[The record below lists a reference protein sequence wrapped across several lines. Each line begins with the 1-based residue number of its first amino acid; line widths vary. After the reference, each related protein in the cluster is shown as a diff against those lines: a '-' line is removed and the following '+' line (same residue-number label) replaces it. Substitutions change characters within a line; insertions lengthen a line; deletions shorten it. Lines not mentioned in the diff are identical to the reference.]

1 MKKIFPFLWCIFIIF
16 QVFLYGQDNNLKTDW
31 PNLKKY
37 AEADKILPAPIVGE
51 DRVVFMG
58 NSITEFWTELDSSF
72 FANGQCINRGIS
84 GQTSPQMLLR
94 FRQDVINLKPA
105 VVVIL
110 AGTNDIAEN
119 TGPITLED
127 VFGNI
132 VSMAELARINNIKV
146 ILASVLPAYD
156 FPWHPGLMPAE
167 KIVRLN
173 KMIQLYCEK
182 NDIVYLDY
190 YSSMVDTRGGLDKRY
205 SDDGV
210 HPTLA
215 GYKIME
221 PLVEKAIQQVLR
233 SSTPDKDK

>member
-1 MKKIFPFLWCIFIIF
+1 MKKIFPFLWCILIIF
-16 QVFLYGQDNNLKTDW
+16 QVVLYSQDNNLKTDW

-37 AEADKILPAPIVGE
+37 AEADRNLPAQA
-51 DRVVFMG
+51 DRENRIVFMG
-58 NSITEFWTELDSSF
+58 NSITELWAQLDSSF
-72 FANGQCINRGIS
+72 FANSLYINRGIS

-105 VVVIL
+105 IVVIL

-119 TGPITLED
+119 TGPIALED

-132 VSMAELARINNIKV
+132 ISMAELAKINNIKV

-156 FPWHPGLMPAE
+156 FPWHQGLKPAE

-190 YSSMVDTRGGLDKRY
+190 YSSMADSEEGLDKRY

-221 PLVEKAIQQVLR
+221 PLVEKAIQKALE
-233 SSTPDKDK
+233 SSKQDKNK

>member
-1 MKKIFPFLWCIFIIF
+1 MKKIFPFLCCILIIF
-16 QVFLYGQDNNLKTDW
+16 QVVLYSQDNNLKTDW

-37 AEADKILPAPIVGE
+37 AEADKNLPAPAAGE
-51 DRVVFMG
+51 NRIVFMG
-58 NSITEFWTELDSSF
+58 NSITELWAQIDHSF
-72 FANGQCINRGIS
+72 FANGIYINRGIS

-94 FRQDVINLKPA
+94 FRQDVINLKP
-105 VVVIL
+105 VIVVIL

-119 TGPITLED
+119 TGPIALED

-132 VSMAELARINNIKV
+132 VSMAELAKINNINV
-146 ILASVLPAYD
+146 ILASVLPSYD
-156 FPWHPGLMPAE
+156 FPWHPGLKPAE

-221 PLVEKAIQQVLR
+221 PLVEKAIQKALE
-233 SSTPDKDK
+233 SSKQDQNK

>member
-16 QVFLYGQDNNLKTDW
+16 QVFLYSQGNNLKTDW

-37 AEADKILPAPIVGE
+37 AEADKILPAPTVGQ

-72 FANGQCINRGIS
+72 FANGQYINRGIS

-127 VFGNI
+127 VFSNI
-132 VSMAELARINNIKV
+132 VSMVELARINNIKV
-146 ILASVLPAYD
+146 ILASVLPACD

-221 PLVEKAIQQVLR
+221 PLVEKAIHKVLDL
-233 SSTPDKDK
+233 SNPDKNK